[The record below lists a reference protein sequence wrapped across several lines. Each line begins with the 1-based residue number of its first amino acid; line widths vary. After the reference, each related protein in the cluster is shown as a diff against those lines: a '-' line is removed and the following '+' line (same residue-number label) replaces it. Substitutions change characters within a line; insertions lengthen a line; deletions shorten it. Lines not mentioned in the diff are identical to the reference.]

1 MGNIYRQDSLQ
12 LHELLDRAIE
22 SSTLSSA
29 TKFFDNA
36 PDAEVDEAADCNPAY
51 RVRVSDGAPN
61 GRDEQLVAPWSRK
74 PAHRKGIGVRIP
86 SLPPIQRR
94 IGPVA
99 RHRTANAANA
109 DEAHAGSIPASSAKW
124 VGGRVR
130 LMAFACRAKSPLRD
144 ALVRIQPYPPRPSSP
159 TGRGSGLKIRSVWV
173 RIPGGP
179 PPLILEQ
186 SPWFR
191 DGSAC

>member
-1 MGNIYRQDSLQ
+1 VVKSGDTLVLGTSAFG
-12 LHELLDRAIE
+12 HE

-86 SLPPIQRR
+86 SLPPNFCGGLAQWHGTALLTRQTLMK
-94 IGPVA
+94 
-99 RHRTANAANA
+99 RTQ
-109 DEAHAGSIPASSAKW
+109 
-124 VGGRVR
+124 VR
-130 LMAFACRAKSPLRD
+130 FLH
-144 ALVRIQPYPPRPSSP
+144 
-159 TGRGSGLKIRSVWV
+159 
-173 RIPGGP
+173 P
-179 PPLILEQ
+179 PPN
-186 SPWFR
+186 
-191 DGSAC
+191 G

>member
-1 MGNIYRQDSLQ
+1 MKSGDTLVLGTSAFGYESL
-12 LHELLDRAIE
+12 
-22 SSTLSSA
+22 TLSSA

-36 PDAEVDEAADCNPAY
+36 PDAEVDEAADCNPALTEFES
-51 RVRVSDGAPN
+51 RLALQC

-74 PAHRKGIGVRIP
+74 PVHRKGIGVRIP

-130 LMAFACRAKSPLRD
+130 SMAFACRAKSPPRD
-144 ALVRIQPYPPRPSSP
+144 ALVRIQPYPPVA
-159 TGRGSGLKIRSVWV
+159 L
-173 RIPGGP
+173 
-179 PPLILEQ
+179 
-186 SPWFR
+186 
-191 DGSAC
+191 